1 MYGDLRSTSET
12 HIQRKDQG
20 NFMSKTRLR
29 VVGASVVLAASGLL
43 AACGTG
49 TSNTASVS
57 GASGSAKSGYLETN
71 PAWAKYTFVIGD
83 NGGDGSEALAAETGI
98 FKDASYKVKYA
109 RFTYGPPLITAAAS
123 GDISLGM
130 VGDVPP
136 LTGAATEF
144 GFKIVAVEHSLYP
157 TQPDEDIIVP
167 KGSPIHT
174 LAELKGKSIAVAQG
188 SSANGLVLLALNS
201 VGLKTSQVHVA
212 YLAPAAAAT
221 AYQAGQVDAWAIW
234 NPQLTLAI
242 QSGSRV
248 LAAGLPPIDQ
258 TNNYYVASDKLLNN
272 PTAKAALAN
281 VLERIAFDYAWGNK
295 HPAEYAA
302 ALAQED
308 GISVADA
315 TAALKAEEYSISP
328 ITPADIAA
336 EQSLANAFISA
347 GQITAH
353 VNVSSV
359 EENILPAGFNSEKQ
373 LG

>member
-1 MYGDLRSTSET
+1 
-12 HIQRKDQG
+12 
-20 NFMSKTRLR
+20 MSKMSQR
-29 VVGASVVLAASGLL
+29 VVGVAFLLAASGVF
-43 AACGTG
+43 AACSSG
-49 TSNTASVS
+49 TSNTAAVS

-71 PAWAKYTFVIGD
+71 PAWSKYTFVVGD
-83 NGGDGSEALAAETGI
+83 NGGDGTEALAADTGI
-98 FKDASYKVKYA
+98 FKDASYKVTFA
-109 RFTYGPPLITAAAS
+109 RFTYGPPLVTAAAS

-188 SSANGLVLLALNS
+188 SSANGLVLLALES
-201 VGLKTSQVHVA
+201 AGLKPSQVHIA

-234 NPQLTLAI
+234 NPQLTLAV
-242 QSGSRV
+242 QAGSTV
-248 LAAGLPPIDQ
+248 LAKGLPPIDQ
-258 TNNYYVASDKLLNN
+258 TNNYYVASDKLLDN
-272 PTAKAALAN
+272 PVAKAALGN

-295 HPAEYAA
+295 HLAKYAA
-302 ALAQED
+302 ALATED

-315 TAALKAEEYSISP
+315 TAALSAEEYSISP
-328 ITPADIAA
+328 ITQTDITA
-336 EQSLANAFISA
+336 EQTLANAFINA
-347 GQITAH
+347 GLITAH
-353 VNVSSV
+353 VKVASISENV
-359 EENILPAGFNSEKQ
+359 LPAGFNSNQQ